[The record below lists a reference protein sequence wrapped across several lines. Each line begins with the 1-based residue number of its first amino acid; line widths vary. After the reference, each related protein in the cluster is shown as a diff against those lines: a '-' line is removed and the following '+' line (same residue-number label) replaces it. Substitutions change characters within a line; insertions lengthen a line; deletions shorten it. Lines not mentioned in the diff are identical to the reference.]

1 MKVLVMSN
9 PFLKNNN
16 QNTAQQQPSAVPN
29 IVGARTLPPS
39 GYSAPTNVFN
49 PQQRAFY
56 PGSAGGRV
64 VPPPPSMDTVAQHMS
79 NMSLNSEP
87 PQSSISAPP
96 SGSVSAGAYR
106 PMNGRYQIPTTAYNL
121 TSVDPSQTQNQPMY
135 GGNTAAMGSGM
146 SPAYMGPQTN
156 YDLSA
161 PAPSPISPEMQPDEE
176 YVKLSYDIAPNSSSL
191 QGLAGIPFGGVFRP
205 MAPDGVR
212 SLPVS
217 DLGQNPVQRC
227 FRCRAYI
234 NPFVSFT
241 DGGRRWRC
249 NFCGHLNDGRRDG
262 GRRGLVPDE
271 YYSHLDMS
279 GKRVDLYERPELC
292 KGQVEFEAGREYCVR
307 PPMFPTYLFL
317 LGRGREEMAR

>member
-9 PFLKNNN
+9 PFLRNTN
-16 QNTAQQQPSAVPN
+16 QNAAQPQPSAVPN
-29 IVGARTLPPS
+29 MVGARTLPPS
-39 GYSAPTNVFN
+39 GYSAPANVFN
-49 PQQRAFY
+49 PQQRAFH

-64 VPPPPSMDTVAQHMS
+64 VPPPPSMDTVAQQMS

-176 YVKLSYDIAPNSSSL
+176 YVKLSIDIAPNSSSL

-205 MAPDGVR
+205 MAPDGVGT
-212 SLPVS
+212 LPVL
-217 DLGQNPVQRC
+217 DVGQNPGGVVRS
-227 FRCRAYI
+227 RGRAALL
-234 NPFVSFT
+234 PLPRVHQPVRVLH
-241 DGGRRWRC
+241 GRRAS
-249 NFCGHLNDGRRDG
+249 LA
-262 GRRGLVPDE
+262 LQ
-271 YYSHLDMS
+271 L
-279 GKRVDLYERPELC
+279 L
-292 KGQVEFEAGREYCVR
+292 R
-307 PPMFPTYLFL
+307 PPE
-317 LGRGREEMAR
+317 RR